1 MILKRLSLAALGIVS
16 SGALAYGVC
25 LWQTGITVERQFVFQ
40 TEQVNRSG
48 VAEVELTFERGWF
61 TSFARVVVKPL
72 AEQAIEIPFEVE
84 VEHDFFSA
92 HFDVG
97 LGNDAAV
104 AGLFA
109 PSAEP
114 LVFVADVSLN
124 PIQQTVSS
132 SGYIQLAAL
141 DGAFGSTHIR
151 LQPSEVSWRSSPL
164 VIEYLATI
172 GDLVL
177 QSDIDTIELDGGDAQ
192 VTGAFEPSQALGA
205 LISELTASFVLKHLF
220 WQDKLNGE
228 SLKLE
233 GVAVSVDQMVDAG
246 RSYWSIGL
254 GADQLTLSVQG
265 QQYPMQ
271 QPNAQLT
278 VDVDEQAFAEFIARY
293 NQMYDPAPYEVAEL
307 LNPVTQQGVGVTV
320 HDFSFE
326 VLGEQA
332 RVTAKWTL
340 NGFDATTALIS
351 PVVLVPVSTL
361 DAHLEVPVQIA
372 ERLPESTQDEL
383 DLLINQ
389 GIFEEQ
395 DGQWVSEIRFD
406 RGALTVNDRPFSLLK
421 M

>member
-177 QSDIDTIELDGGDAQ
+177 QSDIVGC
-192 VTGAFEPSQALGA
+192 
-205 LISELTASFVLKHLF
+205 
-220 WQDKLNGE
+220 
-228 SLKLE
+228 
-233 GVAVSVDQMVDAG
+233 VDQ
-246 RSYWSIGL
+246 
-254 GADQLTLSVQG
+254 
-265 QQYPMQ
+265 
-271 QPNAQLT
+271 
-278 VDVDEQAFAEFIARY
+278 
-293 NQMYDPAPYEVAEL
+293 
-307 LNPVTQQGVGVTV
+307 
-320 HDFSFE
+320 
-326 VLGEQA
+326 
-332 RVTAKWTL
+332 
-340 NGFDATTALIS
+340 
-351 PVVLVPVSTL
+351 
-361 DAHLEVPVQIA
+361 
-372 ERLPESTQDEL
+372 
-383 DLLINQ
+383 
-389 GIFEEQ
+389 
-395 DGQWVSEIRFD
+395 
-406 RGALTVNDRPFSLLK
+406 
-421 M
+421 